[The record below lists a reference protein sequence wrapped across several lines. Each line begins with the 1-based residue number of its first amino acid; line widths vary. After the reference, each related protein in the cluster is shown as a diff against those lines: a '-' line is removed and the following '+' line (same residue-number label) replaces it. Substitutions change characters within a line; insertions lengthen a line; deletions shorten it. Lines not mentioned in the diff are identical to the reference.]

1 MLVLILLLTLHETGF
16 RWGRLRVGPVWLV
29 GVLVAVLLTMSLMPG
44 APVKGRLAQGVTNLQ
59 EYADGDAA
67 SSLGIRLEMWRAGWQ
82 LIKRRPGL
90 GWGEGRLEAQ
100 RDVWVE
106 QGRFHPG
113 ISRYD
118 QLHSDLVDTF
128 ARRGLVGLLSLMALY
143 GVPLW
148 LFWCHWRKGRDED
161 SRALALCGVL
171 VG

>member
-1 MLVLILLLTLHETGF
+1 M
-16 RWGRLRVGPVWLV
+16 
-29 GVLVAVLLTMSLMPG
+29 
-44 APVKGRLAQGVTNLQ
+44 TNLQ

-67 SSLGIRLEMWRAGWQ
+67 SSLGIRLEMWRAGWH

-90 GWGEGRLEAQ
+90 GLGEGRLEAQ
-100 RDVWVE
+100 RDVWVG

-118 QLHSDLVDTF
+118 QLHSDLGDTF

-143 GVPLW
+143 AVPLW

-171 VG
+171 VVVGFVGFGLSQSMLRDVRGLSAYLGLIVACWCLIKGHRVAVSDRPVGGEAAAV